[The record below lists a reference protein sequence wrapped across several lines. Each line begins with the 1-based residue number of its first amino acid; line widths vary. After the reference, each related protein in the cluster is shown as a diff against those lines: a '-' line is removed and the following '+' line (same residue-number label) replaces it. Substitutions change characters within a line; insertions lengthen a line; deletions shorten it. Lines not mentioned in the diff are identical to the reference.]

1 MIPRKIEALQAG
13 KVPIYEPGLEEV
25 IHRNVSAHRLRF
37 TGSIKEGVDNS
48 QVVFIAVP
56 TPQQPNGDVDLS
68 YIEKVAR
75 EIAGVLTDY
84 RVIVDKSTVPVKTG
98 EKVAES
104 IKRYN
109 KHGAKFDVVSNPEFL
124 REGCAVRDLM
134 NPDRI
139 VIGAQSEHAIDLMK
153 KIYEPFMAPILV
165 TDINSAELIKH
176 AANSFLAL
184 KISYINA
191 VSAICEASGADV
203 EKVADGIGMDHRIG
217 RTFLNAGIGYGG
229 SCFPKDIAAF
239 IHISEQLGVPFQLLK
254 EVQRI
259 NASQKERFLKVIRD
273 TLWVLREKKIAV
285 WGLTFKPD
293 TDDIRSSVAID
304 LVADMLREGAH
315 VSAYDPKGL
324 EKTRDLKAIDGANF
338 VSSALEAVEGAEA
351 LIIATE
357 WKEFANVDLAV
368 VKEKMTT
375 PIVFDGRNL
384 FDPRDDGE
392 TRVPVSFHRPGERD
406 PRLIYSWARL
416 PPAALPLTLFGS
428 GANRSVWPIPS
439 FPMCSVKP
447 SLSAAGSRLRFRS
460 FLRDAPQ
467 SHFAGFLDRPAS

>member
-1 MIPRKIEALQAG
+1 MDLSIIGSGYVGLVTGACFADVGHRVICVDNDERKVEALRAG
-13 KVPIYEPGLEEV
+13 RVPIYEPGLEEV
-25 IHRNVSAHRLRF
+25 IHRNVSAQRLRF
-37 TGSIKEGVDNS
+37 SGSIKEGVDNS

-56 TPQQPNGDVDLS
+56 TPQQPSGDVDLS

-109 KHGAKFDVVSNPEFL
+109 KHGASFDVVSNPEFL
-124 REGCAVRDLM
+124 REGCAVGDLM

-153 KIYEPFMAPILV
+153 KVYEPFMAPILV

-203 EKVADGIGMDHRIG
+203 EKVADGIGMDRRIG

-239 IHISEQLGVPFQLLK
+239 IHISEQLGVPFDLLK
-254 EVQRI
+254 EVQSI
-259 NASQKERFLKVIRD
+259 NASQKQRFLKTIRD

-304 LVADMLREGAH
+304 LVADMLGEGAH
-315 VSAYDPKGL
+315 VAAYDPKGMDKAR
-324 EKTRDLKAIDGANF
+324 EVKTIADTKFAA
-338 VSSALEAVEGAEA
+338 SALEAVEGAEA
-351 LIIATE
+351 LVIATE
-357 WKEFANVDLAV
+357 WKEFANIDLAV

-384 FDPRDDGE
+384 FDPQTMAQLGFQYHSVGRA
-392 TRVPVSFHRPGERD
+392 SIRPR
-406 PRLIYSWARL
+406 
-416 PPAALPLTLFGS
+416 
-428 GANRSVWPIPS
+428 
-439 FPMCSVKP
+439 
-447 SLSAAGSRLRFRS
+447 
-460 FLRDAPQ
+460 
-467 SHFAGFLDRPAS
+467 

>member
-1 MIPRKIEALQAG
+1 MDLSIVGSGYVGLVTGACFADVGHNVICVDNDARKIEALQAG

-25 IHRNVSAHRLRF
+25 IHRNVSARRLRF
-37 TGSIKEGVDNS
+37 TGSIKDGVENS
-48 QVVFIAVP
+48 QVIFIAVP
-56 TPQQPNGDVDLS
+56 TPQQASGEVDLS

-109 KHGAKFDVVSNPEFL
+109 RHGAAFDVVSNPEFL
-124 REGCAVRDLM
+124 REGCAVADLM
-134 NPDRI
+134 QPDRI
-139 VIGAQSEHAIDLMK
+139 VIGAQNERAIDLMK
-153 KIYEPFMAPILV
+153 KVYEPFMAPILV

-191 VSAICEASGADV
+191 LSAICEASGADV
-203 EKVADGIGMDHRIG
+203 EKVADGIGMDRRIG
-217 RTFLNAGIGYGG
+217 RSFLHAGIGYGG

-239 IHISEQLGVPFQLLK
+239 IKISEQLGVPFNLLK

-259 NASQKERFLKVIRD
+259 NAAQRERFLKVIRE

-315 VSAYDPKGL
+315 VVAYDPKGM
-324 EKTRDLKAIDGANF
+324 ERAREVQAIAGAQL
-338 VSSALEAVEGAEA
+338 VPSAMQAIEGAEA
-351 LIIATE
+351 LVIATE
-357 WKEFANVDLAV
+357 WSEFANIDLAV
-368 VKEKMTT
+368 LKEKMTT

-384 FDPRDDGE
+384 FDPQTMAQLGFRYHSIGRASV
-392 TRVPVSFHRPGERD
+392 T
-406 PRLIYSWARL
+406 PR
-416 PPAALPLTLFGS
+416 
-428 GANRSVWPIPS
+428 
-439 FPMCSVKP
+439 
-447 SLSAAGSRLRFRS
+447 
-460 FLRDAPQ
+460 
-467 SHFAGFLDRPAS
+467 